1 MAFLGAVD
9 IPTRGVEDFRAT
21 LKDRELKL
29 ANAKKQRDVI
39 LNDIRLANAAVDAG
53 DKQARL
59 QLGMLNKSNVE
70 VGRL

>member
-29 ANAKKQRDVI
+29 ANAKKLVI
-39 LNDIRLANAAVDAG
+39 NRRGCNWAC
-53 DKQARL
+53 
-59 QLGMLNKSNVE
+59 
-70 VGRL
+70 